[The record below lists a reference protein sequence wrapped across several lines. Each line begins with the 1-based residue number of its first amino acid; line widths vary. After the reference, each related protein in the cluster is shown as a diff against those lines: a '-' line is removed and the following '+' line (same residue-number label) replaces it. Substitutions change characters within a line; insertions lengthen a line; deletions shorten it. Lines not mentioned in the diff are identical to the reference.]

1 MNRLPARISR
11 VEISER
17 RNMKTLV
24 VTKTG
29 SLEIREVA
37 VPEYNECQ
45 ALVKMVCC
53 GICNGTDAKLIHH
66 TFKGFGED
74 AYPLMLG
81 HEAVGQV
88 VETGGRVSSYK
99 KGDYVL
105 LPFVSEVPDDEEL
118 KSGWGGFSEYGVIDD
133 AAAYPEG
140 EAPECAYAQSVLPKS
155 VDPVDATM
163 IITLREVLSAI
174 KRFGM
179 SRGESVTVFGCGSV
193 GLTFIQFMK
202 LLGIG
207 PVIAFDVVEDKVKEA
222 LEKGADYAFDSTQ
235 TDVGARVREI
245 CPEGVCYVLDAVGI
259 LPIINQGMELI
270 KDGGKIC
277 CYGIS
282 PHLSMELDWQK
293 APYNWQLQF
302 QQFPSKAEEGE
313 CTDMVIK
320 WLAEGKVNLK
330 DFISDY
336 FPFEN
341 VLEAFEK
348 LERREIKKKGIVV
361 FR

>member
-1 MNRLPARISR
+1 M
-11 VEISER
+11 
-17 RNMKTLV
+17 
-24 VTKTG
+24 
-29 SLEIREVA
+29 
-37 VPEYNECQ
+37 
-45 ALVKMVCC
+45 
-53 GICNGTDAKLIHH
+53 
-66 TFKGFGED
+66 
-74 AYPLMLG
+74 
-81 HEAVGQV
+81 
-88 VETGGRVSSYK
+88 
-99 KGDYVL
+99 
-105 LPFVSEVPDDEEL
+105 
-118 KSGWGGFSEYGVIDD
+118 
-133 AAAYPEG
+133 
-140 EAPECAYAQSVLPKS
+140 
-155 VDPVDATM
+155 
-163 IITLREVLSAI
+163 
-174 KRFGM
+174 
-179 SRGESVTVFGCGSV
+179 FGCGPV

-336 FPFEN
+336 FLLKTCWKPLKSWSAER
-341 VLEAFEK
+341 LR
-348 LERREIKKKGIVV
+348 RRESLFFGKQRNQNGGQNGK
-361 FR
+361 F